1 MAKQQGGGGAGGG
14 RAGGS
19 KGMQRMPLRPEDLG
33 LPPGMSL
40 DGAEA
45 EITWELDEEDLA
57 EMEFQEGEEGEWEFD
72 PETGTMAFSRGG
84 VINEDGTVTWTSPSE
99 VAAAEEAAAAAAA
112 GMGLL
117 DSWHR
122 TAVFREKT
130 KKALGAVRRLARE
143 GRITKLEKAKL
154 IHSVITSTS
163 HDEISQVEMAYDLL
177 VKRGVGDL
185 EEFAGA
191 CVCRVGLWVAHVYVS
206 AEFWSLALS
215 LTPHNHHQPP
225 HPQTNA
231 RPSRRTTPGATRER
245 ARSHPSFRFIGL
257 P

>member
-1 MAKQQGGGGAGGG
+1 MAKQQGGGG

-40 DGAEA
+40 DGLGAEA

-57 EMEFQEGEEGEWEFD
+57 DLEFEEGEEGEWEFD
-72 PETGTMAFSRGG
+72 PETGGMSFTRAG
-84 VINEDGTVTWTSPSE
+84 ILNEDGTITYQTSATVS
-99 VAAAEEAAAAAAA
+99 AAAAAAAA

-117 DSWHR
+117 DTWHR

-191 CVCRVGLWVAHVYVS
+191 LRRVAPRACGVLLMLVMLVMRGGVISLTNLNLSLSRPHPPTPVHTNNRPMQGHLGRVRVGLPVNR
-206 AEFWSLALS
+206 
-215 LTPHNHHQPP
+215 T
-225 HPQTNA
+225 
-231 RPSRRTTPGATRER
+231 RPEP
-245 ARSHPSFRFIGL
+245 
-257 P
+257 

>member
-1 MAKQQGGGGAGGG
+1 MLCTSSISQSSSHSPTHPTPHTPQLEQKKAKEMAKQQGGPGGGGG

-40 DGAEA
+40 DAEA
-45 EITWELDEEDLA
+45 EITWELDDEDLA
-57 EMEFQEGEEGEWEFD
+57 EMEFEEGEEGEWEFD
-72 PETGTMAFSRGG
+72 PETGSMAFSRAG
-84 VINEDGTVTWTSPSE
+84 VLNEDGTITYQTGLNLNVNVGPE
-99 VAAAEEAAAAAAA
+99 HME

-154 IHSVITSTS
+154 IHSVIASTS
-163 HDEISQVEMAYDLL
+163 HDEISQVRVASSCSFVYCLL
-177 VKRGVGDL
+177 S
-185 EEFAGA
+185 
-191 CVCRVGLWVAHVYVS
+191 RV
-206 AEFWSLALS
+206 
-215 LTPHNHHQPP
+215 
-225 HPQTNA
+225 
-231 RPSRRTTPGATRER
+231 
-245 ARSHPSFRFIGL
+245 
-257 P
+257 

>member
-1 MAKQQGGGGAGGG
+1 MCRVEAGLKPNTTKTTTVGLTHIHLSSTHPVVQLEQKKQKEMAKQQGGGGGGG

-19 KGMQRMPLRPEDLG
+19 KGMQGRMPLRPEDLG

-40 DGAEA
+40 DGLGAEA

-57 EMEFQEGEEGEWEFD
+57 DLEFEEGEEGEWEFD
-72 PETGTMAFSRGG
+72 PETGGMSFTRAG
-84 VINEDGTVTWTSPSE
+84 ILNEDGTITYQTSAT
-99 VAAAEEAAAAAAA
+99 VNAAEAAEAAAA

-117 DSWHR
+117 DTWHR

-185 EEFAGA
+185 EEFAG
-191 CVCRVGLWVAHVYVS
+191 VFSRVLVVLV
-206 AEFWSLALS
+206 LV
-215 LTPHNHHQPP
+215 
-225 HPQTNA
+225 
-231 RPSRRTTPGATRER
+231 
-245 ARSHPSFRFIGL
+245 II
-257 P
+257 

>member
-1 MAKQQGGGGAGGG
+1 MAPAVLTRIPRNRKQTNQQLEQKKAKEMAKQQGGGGGGG

-45 EITWELDEEDLA
+45 EITWELDDEDLA

-84 VINEDGTVTWTSPSE
+84 VINEDGTVTWSTAGNSMRLVDDAE
-99 VAAAEEAAAAAAA
+99 VAAAAAAA

-191 CVCRVGLWVAHVYVS
+191 LCL
-206 AEFWSLALS
+206 
-215 LTPHNHHQPP
+215 
-225 HPQTNA
+225 
-231 RPSRRTTPGATRER
+231 
-245 ARSHPSFRFIGL
+245 
-257 P
+257 